1 MVKLRLRRMGAND
14 QPFYRII
21 AVDSRISRDGKY
33 IECVGWYD
41 PKPNP
46 SKIQIEKDR
55 ALYWLGVGAQPSD
68 TVRSLLRKAGILQI
82 RHEQKIE
89 SKKAAE
95 DKQEDKQEVPNE

>member
-14 QPFYRII
+14 QPFYRIV
-21 AVDSRISRDGKY
+21 AMDSRVNRDGKY
-33 IECVGWYD
+33 IESIGWYD

-68 TVRSLLRKAGILQI
+68 TVRSLLRKAGVLQI
-82 RHEQKIE
+82 QHEQKIE
-89 SKKAAE
+89 SRKAAE
-95 DKQEDKQEVPNE
+95 NTQEVTNEGTD

>member
-21 AVDSRISRDGKY
+21 AVDSRQSRDGKY

-46 SKIQIEKDR
+46 SKINIETDR
-55 ALYWLGVGAQPSD
+55 AIYWLSVGAQPSD
-68 TVRSLLRKAGILQI
+68 TVRSLLRKAGVLQI
-82 RHEQKIE
+82 WHE
-89 SKKAAE
+89 SKLKQTAAPAGE
-95 DKQEDKQEVPNE
+95 